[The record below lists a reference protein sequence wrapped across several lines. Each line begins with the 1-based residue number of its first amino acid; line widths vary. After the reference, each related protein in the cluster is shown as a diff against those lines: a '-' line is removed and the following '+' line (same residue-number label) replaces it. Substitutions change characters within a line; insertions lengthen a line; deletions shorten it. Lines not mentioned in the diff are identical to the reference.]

1 MSEDNTK
8 KSQEETQD
16 LQKKLNGTI
25 KMLVFWF
32 VISVIV
38 TYMLLAKPDIVSEY
52 TGIKV
57 DDAHIYGYGSLSV
70 ALFDL
75 FFIFSVSRVKRLKE
89 KR

>member
-1 MSEDNTK
+1 MSEVNTK
-8 KSQEETQD
+8 KNQEETQD
-16 LQKKLNGTI
+16 LQRKLNGTI
-25 KMLVFWF
+25 KMLIFWF
-32 VISVIV
+32 VISVTIA
-38 TYMLLAKPDIVSEY
+38 YILFAKPDIVSKY
-52 TGIKV
+52 TGINM